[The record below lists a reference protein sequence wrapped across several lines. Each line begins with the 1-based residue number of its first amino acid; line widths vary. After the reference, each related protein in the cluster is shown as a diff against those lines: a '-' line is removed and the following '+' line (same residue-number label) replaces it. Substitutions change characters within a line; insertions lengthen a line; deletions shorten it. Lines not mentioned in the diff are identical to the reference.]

1 MAPSLFPQDTI
12 TLGLRGWPQR
22 AELVR
27 ETVTSALNLPTQT
40 TPYISGLLQALM
52 LITNPPGLCV
62 PLQPPSALSPLQGSR
77 GGSRREGPDLQA
89 GGRGCYK
96 PNSPPA
102 SSLLPHILK

>member
-40 TPYISGLLQALM
+40 TPYISGLLQALT
-52 LITNPPGLCV
+52 LIT
-62 PLQPPSALSPLQGSR
+62 
-77 GGSRREGPDLQA
+77 
-89 GGRGCYK
+89 
-96 PNSPPA
+96 SPPQGCVCPC
-102 SSLLPHILK
+102 SLPPHYPPCRGAEGEAAGKDPTSKPVAEAATNPIPPLRPPCSHTS